1 MRYAHRLCF
10 LFLPFVPAA
19 AGALTFPGAA
29 PCDTTLQACIN
40 GAASGDVVEIATDTP
55 IPGNLTIG
63 KSLTLRPAPGFAPTI
78 GVGATLQAVS
88 FGNLGASASNETLV
102 IEGLRF
108 VQTQVRGLVSQG
120 SGHSIV
126 IRDNFFSLEIDHN
139 NTPSVEIDAR
149 VPLAGVVA
157 GNEITSI
164 GQGVRMTAITAA
176 GQTVDYTVERNRITT
191 SLPEQS
197 NIGIDFDLRGA
208 GTYLVRAF
216 SNVVRGVGG
225 CNCGGNAGIRV
236 DVISA
241 PVVVASL
248 TNNTVHDTQTA
259 SAFELLV
266 RNAGA
271 NVTFNLFNN
280 IASLADRSGFDL
292 GNFEGA
298 SVTLAADANDSVG
311 NGEPDDF
318 LGLPAGTVLVV
329 NPVYVDSAGGDLRLQ
344 PWSPLINAGVD
355 APAGGNSAFDVDG
368 AARILGPRIDLGAF
382 EQAERLAAPEAIPAL
397 DSLGLTALA
406 MLLAVAALF
415 AFRRRPAAK

>member
-1 MRYAHRLCF
+1 MRHFRLHRVF
-10 LFLPFVPAA
+10 LVALVPTA

-29 PCDTTLQACIN
+29 PCDTTLQACID
-40 GAASGDVVEIATDTP
+40 GAASGDVIEIATDTP

-63 KSLTLRPAPGFAPTI
+63 KSLTLRPAAGFAPTL
-78 GVGATLQAVS
+78 GVGATLQAVN

-126 IRDNFFSLEIDHN
+126 IRDNDFSLEIDHN

-157 GNEITSI
+157 GNRITSI

-176 GQTVDYTVERNRITT
+176 GAAVDYTVERNRITT
-191 SLPEQS
+191 SLPEES

-216 SNVVRGVGG
+216 SNVVWGVGG

-236 DVISA
+236 DVSNA
-241 PVVVASL
+241 PVLVASL

-266 RNAGA
+266 RDAGA
-271 NVTFNLFNN
+271 DVTFNLFNN
-280 IASLADRSGFDL
+280 IASLADGSGFDL
-292 GNFEGA
+292 GNPEGA
-298 SVTLAADANDSVG
+298 TVTLAADANDSVA

-329 NPVYVDSAGGDLRLQ
+329 NPVYVDAASGDLRPQ
-344 PWSPLINAGVD
+344 PWSPVINAGVD
-355 APAGGNSAFDVDG
+355 APAGGNSAFDADG
-368 AARILGPRIDLGAF
+368 AARILGPQIDLGAF

-397 DSLGLTALA
+397 GSVGLSALA
-406 MLLAVAALF
+406 MLLLAAALF